1 MTRKSDDAR
10 NGEQRKRQ
18 QMLRDADRKAKRP
31 GRDDIAR
38 VALYWMISNMAAKE
52 TTEVLEEFQDRIVA
66 MLTKQG
72 FDTRESEVVLDELV
86 HKYSKGGLP
95 FRRKVHLLY
104 SDDADR
110 DT

>member
-1 MTRKSDDAR
+1 MPRKSDDAR

-38 VALYWMISNMAAKE
+38 VALYWMISNMAAKG
-52 TTEVLEEFQDRIVA
+52 TAEVLEEFQDRIVS
-66 MLTKQG
+66 MLAEQG

-86 HKYSKGGLP
+86 HKYIKGGQP

-104 SDDADR
+104 SDNADR